1 MIAHCVVN
9 QFVVFAM
16 KAVLIVCTLAVAL
29 KPARG
34 KPDDGVGAIGIANEG
49 DTLVVQLPIEGKVT
63 AHHCWSGK
71 RTRRSRGV
79 PTRGFGVRYRLV
91 CVRRG

>member
-1 MIAHCVVN
+1 MIAHL
-9 QFVVFAM
+9 FVVFAM

-71 RTRRSRGV
+71 RTRRSGGAYAWVWRAVSVGLCSA
-79 PTRGFGVRYRLV
+79 RLS
-91 CVRRG
+91 